1 MTTTLTANYGFSKIT
16 PGTEKDVWGPIYN
29 TTLDAIDTQIK
40 NRANEIALKAN
51 IASPTFTGKVTT
63 AASAAVAGAG
73 FNLPHGTA
81 PNTPANGDIWT
92 TTAAVFAYLNGTIAQ
107 LATDAALTAGLAT
120 KAASSHTHAQA
131 DITNLVSDLAG
142 KAAASHTHAQADI
155 TNLVSDLA
163 AKAPL
168 ASPTLTGTPAAPTA
182 APGTNTTQIA
192 TTAFVTAAVAAAGG
206 FTAATA
212 AEIWAGTVNT
222 KAVTPDNAA
231 AALNE
236 VAVSDG
242 ATITIPFGSGI
253 NFAVSTLGGNR
264 TLAASGLSA
273 DLVGRSGYIKFTQD
287 GTGSRTLNTSGA
299 TWKNINAEDIVLS
312 TAAGAVDYVFY
323 TILSSSTVLLSIA
336 RAVG

>member
-1 MTTTLTANYGFSKIT
+1 MTTTPTTNYAFDKIT

-63 AASAAVAGAG
+63 AASATGGAG
-73 FNLPHGTA
+73 FNLPHGAA
-81 PNTPANGDIWT
+81 PTSPVDGDFWT
-92 TTAAVFAYLNGTIAQ
+92 TTAAVFARLNAVTQQ
-107 LATDAALTAGLAT
+107 LATSTDLTAGLAT
-120 KAASSHTHAQA
+120 KANTSHTHAQA
-131 DITNLVSDLAG
+131 DITNLTSDLA
-142 KAAASHTHAQADI
+142 
-155 TNLVSDLA
+155 L
-163 AKAPL
+163 KAPL

-182 APGTNTTQIA
+182 APGTNTTQVA
-192 TTAFVTAAVAAAGG
+192 TTAFVTAAVAAVGG
-206 FTAATA
+206 FTAASA

-222 KAVTPDNAA
+222 KGVTPDNAA

-253 NFAVSTLGGNR
+253 NFAVGTLGGNR

-287 GTGSRTLNTSGA
+287 ATGNRTLNTSGA

-312 TAAGAVDYVFY
+312 TAANAVDYVFY
-323 TILSSSTVLLSIA
+323 TILSATTVLLSIA